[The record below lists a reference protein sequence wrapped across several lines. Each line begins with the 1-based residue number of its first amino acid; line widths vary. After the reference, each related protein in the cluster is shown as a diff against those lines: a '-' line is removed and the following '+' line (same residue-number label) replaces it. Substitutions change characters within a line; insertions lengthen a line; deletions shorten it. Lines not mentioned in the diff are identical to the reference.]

1 MSSSPPLPLPL
12 LLLPC
17 VCAVFLCLICCTTF
31 ALVAVHTLRAE
42 ASEEVVVEQ
51 FVLPGGDWQRRVKI
65 ADESRIQARDVGSS
79 CHG

>member
-1 MSSSPPLPLPL
+1 M
-12 LLLPC
+12 
-17 VCAVFLCLICCTTF
+17 T
-31 ALVAVHTLRAE
+31 VHTLRAE

-65 ADESRIQARDVGSS
+65 ADKSRIQARDVSSS